1 MSIMRQY
8 IDIFET
14 KKRPS
19 KLVLERL
26 PYGTADLA
34 PVLSK
39 DNVEYHYNVL
49 SNGYVTRYNNGEGDP
64 DFNYGGAMLHNI
76 FWQQLQAPKG
86 TNRPTGAI
94 KELIEEKYKSFAEFL
109 DAVIIKSMSIQG
121 SGWVYLSKSGEIK
134 TTPNQSYKTDIL
146 MPIDMWE
153 HSFMDYMPAKD
164 AKKKYITAVMRI
176 INWSVINDRLN
187 TKG

>member
-1 MSIMRQY
+1 MSIMREY
-8 IDIFET
+8 INIVEAKD
-14 KKRPS
+14 RPK
-19 KLVLERL
+19 KLVLEKL
-26 PYGTADLA
+26 PYKISDLV

-39 DNVEYHYNVL
+39 SNVEYHYGVL
-49 SNGYVTRYNNGEGDP
+49 SNGYVTRYNDGDGDP

-76 FWQQLQAPKG
+76 WWQQLHAPKSA
-86 TNRPTGAI
+86 NRPTGQV
-94 KELIEEKYKSFAEFL
+94 KDLIEKKYKSQEVFMEQFTL
-109 DAVIIKSMSIQG
+109 TTMKLQG

-187 TKG
+187 TKS

>member
-1 MSIMRQY
+1 MSLMRQY
-8 IDIFET
+8 IDIVET

-19 KLVLERL
+19 RLVLERL
-26 PYGTADLA
+26 PYGISDLA

-39 DNVEYHYNVL
+39 ENIEYHYNVL
-49 SNGYVTRYNNGEGDP
+49 TRGYVDRYNNKEGDP

-76 FWQQLQAPKG
+76 FWAQLQAPQG

-121 SGWVYLSKSGEIK
+121 SGWVYLAKNGKLKPLPTNYIK
-134 TTPNQSYKTDIL
+134 LI
-146 MPIDMWE
+146 
-153 HSFMDYMPAKD
+153 F
-164 AKKKYITAVMRI
+164 
-176 INWSVINDRLN
+176 
-187 TKG
+187 

>member
-8 IDIFET
+8 IDILET

-19 KLVLERL
+19 KLTLEQL
-26 PYGTADLA
+26 PYKTADLA

-76 FWQQLQAPKG
+76 FWQQLQAPRG

-94 KELIEEKYKSFAEFL
+94 KELIEEKYKSFADFL

-121 SGWVYLSKSGEIK
+121 IRMGIFV
-134 TTPNQSYKTDIL
+134 
-146 MPIDMWE
+146 
-153 HSFMDYMPAKD
+153 
-164 AKKKYITAVMRI
+164 
-176 INWSVINDRLN
+176 
-187 TKG
+187 

>member
-8 IDIFET
+8 IDIVES
-14 KKRPS
+14 KNRP
-19 KLVLERL
+19 KQLVLEKL
-26 PYGTADLA
+26 PYKTSDLA

-39 DNVEYHYNVL
+39 DNVEYHYGVL
-49 SNGYVTRYNNGEGDP
+49 SRGYLDRYNNGEGDP

-76 FWQQLQAPKG
+76 FWSQLQAPKSG
-86 TNRPTGAI
+86 NRPIGFV
-94 KELIEEKYKSFAEFL
+94 KELIEQKYKSQDNFMDEFL
-109 DAVIIKSMSIQG
+109 LATMKLQG
-121 SGWVYLSKSGEIK
+121 SGWIYLSKSGDIK
-134 TTPNQSYKTDIL
+134 STPNQSYKTDIL

-153 HSFMDYMPAKD
+153 HSFMDYIPAKD
-164 AKKKYITAVMRI
+164 AKKQYITAIMRC

>member
-1 MSIMRQY
+1 MSIMREY
-8 IDIFET
+8 INMVEAKD
-14 KKRPS
+14 RP
-19 KLVLERL
+19 KTLVLERL
-26 PYGTADLA
+26 PYKTSDLA

-39 DNVEYHYNVL
+39 ANVEYHYNVL
-49 SNGYVTRYNNGEGDP
+49 SNSYVDRYNNGEGDP

-76 FWQQLQAPKG
+76 WWQQLQAPKSG
-86 TNRPTGAI
+86 NAPTGAI
-94 KELIEEKYKSFAEFL
+94 KEFIEEKFKSKDGLLEAM
-109 DAVIIKSMSIQG
+109 IKKAMTLQG
-121 SGWVYLSKSGEIK
+121 SGWMYLAKNGELK
-134 TTPNQSYKTDIL
+134 NTPNQSYKTDIL

-187 TKG
+187 TNS

>member
-8 IDIFET
+8 IDIVES
-14 KKRPS
+14 KNRP
-19 KLVLERL
+19 KQLVLEKL
-26 PYGTADLA
+26 PYKTSDLA

-39 DNVEYHYNVL
+39 DNVEYHYGVL
-49 SNGYVTRYNNGEGDP
+49 SRGYLDRYNNGEGDS

-76 FWQQLQAPKG
+76 FWAQLQAPKSG
-86 TNRPTGAI
+86 NKPSGAV
-94 KELIEEKYKSFAEFL
+94 KELIEQKYKSQDNFMDEFL
-109 DAVIIKSMSIQG
+109 LATMKLQG
-121 SGWVYLSKSGEIK
+121 SGWIYLSKSGDIK
-134 TTPNQSYKTDIL
+134 STPNQSYKTDIL

-153 HSFMDYMPAKD
+153 HSFMDYIPAKD
-164 AKKKYITAVMRI
+164 AKKQYITAIMRC

>member
-19 KLVLERL
+19 KVSVGATYHTR
-26 PYGTADLA
+26 TADLA

-49 SNGYVTRYNNGEGDP
+49 SNGYVDRYNNGEGDP

-76 FWQQLQAPKG
+76 FWSTITSTQRHKSTHRCNQRINRRKNINHLQ
-86 TNRPTGAI
+86 
-94 KELIEEKYKSFAEFL
+94 SF
-109 DAVIIKSMSIQG
+109 
-121 SGWVYLSKSGEIK
+121 
-134 TTPNQSYKTDIL
+134 
-146 MPIDMWE
+146 
-153 HSFMDYMPAKD
+153 
-164 AKKKYITAVMRI
+164 
-176 INWSVINDRLN
+176 
-187 TKG
+187 